1 MKTSISKTVP
11 LHIFSI
17 LPLIFIIFF
26 IAFMLLRFPETA
38 SQGITDGVD
47 LSLGILIPSLYP
59 FMILSTFITETG
71 IFENVPRFIDKL
83 AEKVFD
89 LNGSSVYV
97 IILSLIGGLP
107 MGCKMTSELYE
118 KGKIT
123 LNQGQRLMLFCY
135 CCGPAFTISS
145 VGMYILGS
153 KSAGAVLFASLVLS
167 SLTVGI
173 LSRFFDSESNTQ
185 NCKNSENPKQ
195 TLSVSLVKS
204 VSQGS
209 SAMLNICAWV
219 ILFSCI
225 NRLVEIIPIAESARI
240 FSFSVLEVTNAVY
253 ILSGKMSLPII
264 AGVIGFGGIC
274 GHCQVMPYLLKLKL
288 KYKYFITSRI
298 VGGALA
304 VIYCEGLMKIIPVS
318 YQVFSIGTRPPDT
331 DFTVSAVFSISMLF
345 MAGLFLIGDSTIIKI
360 KTKKHHP

>member
-1 MKTSISKTVP
+1 MKALTSKTEP
-11 LHIFSI
+11 LHIISF
-17 LPLIFIIFF
+17 LPLTFIIFF

-47 LSLGILIPSLYP
+47 LSIGILIPSLYP

-71 IFENVPRFIDKL
+71 IFQKTPDFIDKL
-83 AEKVFD
+83 AEKLFA
-89 LNGSSVYV
+89 LNGSCIYV
-97 IILSLIGGLP
+97 IVLSLVGGLP

-123 LNQGQRLMLFCY
+123 ANQGQRLMMFCY

-153 KSAGAVLFASLVLS
+153 KSAGAILFASLVLS

-173 LSRFFDSESNTQ
+173 LSRIFNNADSKKSYIKSDSQ
-185 NCKNSENPKQ
+185 QQ

-225 NRLVEIIPIAESARI
+225 NRLVEILPINDQLRI
-240 FSFSVLEVTNAVY
+240 FSYSVLEVTNAVY
-253 ILSGKMSLPII
+253 ALSGKMSLPII
-264 AGVIGFGGIC
+264 AGVIGFGGLC

-298 VGGALA
+298 VSGALA
-304 VIYCEGLMKIIPVS
+304 VIYCEALMKIIPVS
-318 YQVFSIGTRPPDT
+318 YQVFSIGTRPPRT
-331 DFTVSAVFSISMLF
+331 DLTASSILSISMLF
-345 MAGLFLIGDSTIIKI
+345 LAGLFLIGDSTIIKI